1 MQEIEHLAL
10 CKSIQIG
17 FLIVLSNI
25 FIYSQRYP
33 NQEVNKL
40 LNVGIEY
47 ILNQNY
53 DLAKSKFNILNKKYP
68 ELPFGKIYLAVV
80 DITQAFD
87 YGEEFNSESI
97 SKNLDDALAL
107 SEKLLEKKPNEIW
120 NHYFVALSKGYKSY
134 LRVLNGDWLSAI
146 SSGLSSVNYFEDCLE
161 MDSSFYES
169 YVAIGTYKFWKSRK
183 LDFLEWLPFIDD
195 ESANGIRYLE
205 LALDKTSYNKNLAAL
220 SLIWIYIENKN
231 FYRAIE
237 IAERELKKNPINRT
251 LQWALARAYEDINPG
266 KSIQI
271 YNVIISSY
279 QKIPN
284 QNHYNE
290 ITLKHIIAQQY
301 SKIGEKREALRLC
314 DEILATQNLTEDV
327 KEKLDD
333 RLKRVQKLKKELTS
347 QN

>member
-1 MQEIEHLAL
+1 MQEIEHLVL

-53 DLAKSKFNILNKKYP
+53 DLAKSKFNVLNKKYP

-231 FYRAIE
+231 FYGAIE

-271 YNVIISSY
+271 YNGTISSY

-301 SKIGEKREALRLC
+301 SKMGEKREALRIC

>member
-1 MQEIEHLAL
+1 MREIERLVH
-10 CKSIQIG
+10 CKSLQIFFLFG
-17 FLIVLSNI
+17 FINI

-40 LNVGIEY
+40 LDIGIEY

-68 ELPFGKIYLAVV
+68 ELPLGRIYLAVV
-80 DITQAFD
+80 DITKAFD
-87 YGEEFNSESI
+87 YGDEFNSESI
-97 SKNLDDALAL
+97 IKNLDDALAL
-107 SEKLLEKKPNEIW
+107 SEKLLEKNPNDIW

-195 ESANGIRYLE
+195 ESVNGIRYLE
-205 LALDKTSYNKNLAAL
+205 LALDKTSYNKNLAAV

-231 FYRAIE
+231 FYRAVE
-237 IAERELKKNPINRT
+237 IAERELKNNPINRT
-251 LQWALARAYEDINPG
+251 LQWALARAYEDIDHV
-266 KSIQI
+266 KAIQI
-271 YNVIISSY
+271 YYQIINSY
-279 QKIPN
+279 QKIPD
-284 QNHYNE
+284 QNHYQE

-301 SKIGEKREALRLC
+301 SKMGEKREALRLC
-314 DEILATQNLTEDV
+314 DEILATQNLTEYV
-327 KEKLDD
+327 KEKLAD
-333 RLKRVQKLKKELTS
+333 RLKRVSKLKKDLTS
-347 QN
+347 